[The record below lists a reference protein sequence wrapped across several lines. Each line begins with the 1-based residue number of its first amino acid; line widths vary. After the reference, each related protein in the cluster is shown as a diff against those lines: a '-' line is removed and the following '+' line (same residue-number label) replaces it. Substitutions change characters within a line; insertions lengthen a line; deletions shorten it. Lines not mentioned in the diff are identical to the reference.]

1 MIRGCQKKVYY
12 IKNIESKYFDE
23 AYLIMKNDA
32 DVLIKKNGINL
43 AAEADRIIH
52 DVYGTDKSVKQHG
65 KAVLGKAGLFALGA
79 ASSSAVIGTIAL
91 IIGLS

>member
-23 AYLIMKNDA
+23 VYLIMKNDA
-32 DVLIKKNGINL
+32 DELIKKSEINL
-43 AAEADRIIH
+43 AAEADRIIN
-52 DVYGTDKSVKQHG
+52 DVCGTDKNVREHG
-65 KAVLGKAGLFALGA
+65 KVTLGKAGAFALGA